1 MFGIHNQQMTV
12 IETNGPK
19 NHIVTNK
26 CMVCCNCGGMGH
38 LYRQCNHPITSYGC
52 IAFRLIFDST
62 TNCVYPEYLMVQRK
76 DSLAYVEFIRGKYCL
91 QNVAYVTN
99 LISNMTAEE
108 HKKLTG
114 NTFEE
119 LWKELWSHNSKVF
132 AKEYSNALG
141 KFNSLKDGYRLR
153 DLEGTIKQIEL
164 KSLISLLPS
173 CLKETEWGFP
183 KGRRNFHEDDKRCA
197 LREFREETCIN
208 LAQIRL
214 LREFKPLEEV
224 FSGTNQM
231 RYKHVYYI
239 AKYVANDNVGS
250 SKHSLPLYDPT
261 NKHQA
266 REIRDVQWF
275 SYQDAQSKINDANIE
290 RKELLKRVNSL
301 ILKNNV
307 NFS

>member
-1 MFGIHNQQMTV
+1 
-12 IETNGPK
+12 
-19 NHIVTNK
+19 
-26 CMVCCNCGGMGH
+26 
-38 LYRQCNHPITSYGC
+38 
-52 IAFRLIFDST
+52 
-62 TNCVYPEYLMVQRK
+62 MVQRK

-91 QNVAYVTN
+91 QNMAYVTS
-99 LISNMTAEE
+99 LLKNMTGEE
-108 HKKLTG
+108 HSKLKD
-114 NTFEE
+114 NTFED
-119 LWKELWSHNSKVF
+119 LWKDLWSHNNKVF
-132 AKEYSNALG
+132 AKEYSNAHE
-141 KFNSLKDGYRLR
+141 KFNSLKDGYKLR
-153 DLEGTIKQIEL
+153 DLEGNIKFVDL
-164 KSLISLLPS
+164 KSLVALLAG

-224 FSGTNQM
+224 FSGTNHM

-239 AKYVANDNVGS
+239 AKYVANDAIVNS
-250 SKHSLPLYDPT
+250 NKQSAPLYDPT